1 MTDFVS
7 TWNEESFLTTPVGP
21 LGLIAMRGTEE
32 IAGKVNQWLLKW
44 RQHSEATMPG
54 DMTTT
59 PGMGR
64 EDFLVRTTC
73 PRFGNGE
80 GKGLI
85 KDSVRGLD
93 LYILCDVGAYNC
105 TYDMYG
111 QKVPMSPDD
120 HYMDLKRTIAAV
132 GGKAKR
138 ITVIM
143 PMLYGGRQHRR
154 SSRESLDCALMLQE
168 LCRMGVSNIITFD
181 AHDPR
186 VQNAI
191 PEGGFESVMPS
202 YQIFKALL
210 KKEKTLNLDKDHLM
224 IVSPDDHY
232 MDLKRTIAAVGGKAK
247 RITVIMPML
256 YGGRQHRRASRE
268 SLDCAMMLQELERMG
283 VNNIITFDAH
293 DPRVQNAIPEGGFE
307 SVMPSYQI
315 FKALLKKEKTLRL
328 DKDHLMIVS
337 PDEGALDRNIFYA
350 SVLGVDMGMFYKRRD
365 YTRIVNGRNPIIAH
379 EYMGSDLDGKDV
391 FVADDILSSGE
402 SMIDVARNLKGRNA
416 NRIFAAVTFP
426 LFTNGLDLYNKAYE
440 EGLIDGVI
448 STNLTYRTP
457 ELQAAPWFIE
467 ADMSKYISYIIA
479 TLNHDR
485 SLSRLLSPSD
495 RINALKERYEQE
507 QIESGFK
514 LV

>member
-32 IAGKVNQWLLKW
+32 LAGKVNQWLLKW
-44 RQHSEATMPG
+44 RQHTEATTVPG
-54 DMTTT
+54 DMTTA

-64 EDFLVRTTC
+64 EDFLIRTSC

-154 SSRESLDCALMLQE
+154 TSRESLDCALMLQE
-168 LCRMGVSNIITFD
+168 LERMGVNNLITFD

-186 VQNAI
+186 VQNAV

-210 KKEKTLNLDKDHLM
+210 KKEKTLQLDK
-224 IVSPDDHY
+224 
-232 MDLKRTIAAVGGKAK
+232 
-247 RITVIMPML
+247 
-256 YGGRQHRRASRE
+256 E
-268 SLDCAMMLQELERMG
+268 
-283 VNNIITFDAH
+283 
-293 DPRVQNAIPEGGFE
+293 
-307 SVMPSYQI
+307 
-315 FKALLKKEKTLRL
+315 
-328 DKDHLMIVS
+328 HLMIVS

-365 YTRIVNGRNPIIAH
+365 YTRIVNGRNPIVAH
-379 EYMGSDLDGKDV
+379 EYMGNDLDGKDV

-402 SMIDVARNLKGRNA
+402 SIIDVARNLKKRNA

-426 LFTNGLDLYNKAYE
+426 LFTNGLELYNKAYE

-495 RINALKERYEQE
+495 RIAVLKEKYEQE
-507 QIESGFK
+507 QVAAGFK

>member
-32 IAGKVNQWLLKW
+32 IAGKINQWLLKW
-44 RQHSEATMPG
+44 RRQTEETLPG

-59 PGMGR
+59 PGMDR
-64 EDFLVRTTC
+64 DSFLLRTSC

-143 PMLYGGRQHRR
+143 PLLYGGRQHRR
-154 SSRESLDCALMLQE
+154 SSRESLDCAMMLQE
-168 LCRMGVSNIITFD
+168 LSRMGVNNLITFD

-186 VQNAI
+186 VQNAV
-191 PEGGFESVMPS
+191 PEGGFENVMPS

-210 KKEKTLNLDKDHLM
+210 RQRKDLVLDK
-224 IVSPDDHY
+224 
-232 MDLKRTIAAVGGKAK
+232 
-247 RITVIMPML
+247 
-256 YGGRQHRRASRE
+256 E
-268 SLDCAMMLQELERMG
+268 
-283 VNNIITFDAH
+283 
-293 DPRVQNAIPEGGFE
+293 
-307 SVMPSYQI
+307 
-315 FKALLKKEKTLRL
+315 
-328 DKDHLMIVS
+328 HLMIVS

-365 YTRIVNGRNPIIAH
+365 YTRIVNGRNPIVAH
-379 EYMGSDLDGKDV
+379 EYMGNDLDGKDV

-402 SMIDVARNLKGRNA
+402 SIIDVARNLKKRNA
-416 NRIFAAVTFP
+416 NRIYAAVTFP
-426 LFTNGLDLYNKAYE
+426 LFTNGLELYNKAYE
-440 EGLIDGVI
+440 DGLIDGVI

-485 SLSRLLSPSD
+485 SLSKLLTPYD
-495 RINALKERYEQE
+495 RIHALMERYTREQVE
-507 QIESGFK
+507 LGIRLG
-514 LV
+514 

>member
-44 RQHSEATMPG
+44 RKHAEATTMPG
-54 DMTTT
+54 DMTTA

-64 EDFLVRTTC
+64 EDFLVRTSC

-168 LCRMGVSNIITFD
+168 LD
-181 AHDPR
+181 
-186 VQNAI
+186 
-191 PEGGFESVMPS
+191 
-202 YQIFKALL
+202 
-210 KKEKTLNLDKDHLM
+210 
-224 IVSPDDHY
+224 
-232 MDLKRTIAAVGGKAK
+232 
-247 RITVIMPML
+247 
-256 YGGRQHRRASRE
+256 
-268 SLDCAMMLQELERMG
+268 RMG

-293 DPRVQNAIPEGGFE
+293 DPRVQNATPEGGFE
-307 SVMPSYQI
+307 NVMPSYQI
-315 FKALLKKEKTLRL
+315 FKALLKKEKSLQL
-328 DKDHLMIVS
+328 DKEHLMIVS

-365 YTRIVNGRNPIIAH
+365 YTRIVNGRNPIVAH
-379 EYMGSDLDGKDV
+379 EYMGNDVEGKDV

-402 SMIDVARNLKGRNA
+402 SMIDVARNLKSRNA

-426 LFTNGLDLYNKAYE
+426 LFTNGLELYNKAYE

-485 SLSRLLSPSD
+485 SLSKLLSPSD
-495 RINALKERYEQE
+495 RIAALKEKYEQE
-507 QIESGFK
+507 QVQSGIK

>member
-44 RQHSEATMPG
+44 RKHAEATTMPG
-54 DMTTT
+54 DMTTA

-64 EDFLVRTTC
+64 EDFLVRTSC

-168 LCRMGVSNIITFD
+168 L
-181 AHDPR
+181 
-186 VQNAI
+186 
-191 PEGGFESVMPS
+191 
-202 YQIFKALL
+202 
-210 KKEKTLNLDKDHLM
+210 
-224 IVSPDDHY
+224 
-232 MDLKRTIAAVGGKAK
+232 
-247 RITVIMPML
+247 
-256 YGGRQHRRASRE
+256 
-268 SLDCAMMLQELERMG
+268 ERMG

-293 DPRVQNAIPEGGFE
+293 DPRVQNATPEGGFE
-307 SVMPSYQI
+307 NVMPSYQI
-315 FKALLKKEKTLRL
+315 FKALLKKEKSLQL
-328 DKDHLMIVS
+328 DKEHLMIVS

-365 YTRIVNGRNPIIAH
+365 YTRIVNGRNPIVAH
-379 EYMGSDLDGKDV
+379 EYMGNDVDGKDV

-402 SMIDVARNLKGRNA
+402 SMIDVARNLKSRNA

-426 LFTNGLDLYNKAYE
+426 LFTNGLELYNKAYE

-485 SLSRLLSPSD
+485 SLSKLLSPSD
-495 RINALKERYEQE
+495 RIASLKERYEQE
-507 QIESGFK
+507 QVANGIK

>member
-44 RQHSEATMPG
+44 RKHAEATTMPG
-54 DMTTT
+54 DMTTA

-64 EDFLVRTTC
+64 EDFLIRTTC

-168 LCRMGVSNIITFD
+168 L
-181 AHDPR
+181 
-186 VQNAI
+186 
-191 PEGGFESVMPS
+191 
-202 YQIFKALL
+202 
-210 KKEKTLNLDKDHLM
+210 
-224 IVSPDDHY
+224 
-232 MDLKRTIAAVGGKAK
+232 
-247 RITVIMPML
+247 
-256 YGGRQHRRASRE
+256 
-268 SLDCAMMLQELERMG
+268 ERMG

-293 DPRVQNAIPEGGFE
+293 DPRVQNATPEGGFE
-307 SVMPSYQI
+307 NVMPSYQI
-315 FKALLKKEKTLRL
+315 FKALLKKEKGLRL
-328 DKDHLMIVS
+328 DKEHLMIVS

-365 YTRIVNGRNPIIAH
+365 YTRIVNGRNPIVAH
-379 EYMGSDLDGKDV
+379 EYMGNEVEGKDI

-402 SMIDVARNLKGRNA
+402 SMIDVARNLKSRKA

-426 LFTNGLDLYNKAYE
+426 LFTNGLELYNKAYE

-485 SLSRLLSPSD
+485 SLSKLLSPSD
-495 RINALKERYEQE
+495 RIAQLKERYEQE
-507 QIESGFK
+507 QVAEGIK

>member
-7 TWNEESFLTTPVGP
+7 TWNEESFLTTPVAP

-32 IAGKVNQWLLKW
+32 IAGKVNQWLLMW
-44 RQHSEATMPG
+44 RRHSEETMPG

-64 EDFLVRTTC
+64 EDFLVRTSC

-111 QKVPMSPDD
+111 QRVPMSPDD

-143 PMLYGGRQHRR
+143 PLLYGGRQHRR
-154 SSRESLDCALMLQE
+154 SSRESLDCA
-168 LCRMGVSNIITFD
+168 
-181 AHDPR
+181 
-186 VQNAI
+186 
-191 PEGGFESVMPS
+191 
-202 YQIFKALL
+202 
-210 KKEKTLNLDKDHLM
+210 
-224 IVSPDDHY
+224 
-232 MDLKRTIAAVGGKAK
+232 
-247 RITVIMPML
+247 
-256 YGGRQHRRASRE
+256 
-268 SLDCAMMLQELERMG
+268 MMLQELSRMG

-293 DPRVQNAIPEGGFE
+293 DPRVQNATPEGGFE
-307 SVMPSYQI
+307 NVMPSYQI
-315 FKALLKKEKTLRL
+315 FKALLKKEKTLTL

-365 YTRIVNGRNPIIAH
+365 YTRIVNGRNPIVAH
-379 EYMGSDLDGKDV
+379 EYMGNDLDGKDV

-402 SMIDVARNLKGRNA
+402 SIIDVARNLKKRNA

-485 SLSRLLSPSD
+485 SLSKLLSPSD
-495 RINALKERYEQE
+495 RINALKERYERE
-507 QIESGFK
+507 QVESGFK

>member
-32 IAGKVNQWLLKW
+32 LAGKVNQWLLKW
-44 RQHSEATMPG
+44 RKHTEATTMPG
-54 DMTTT
+54 DMTTA

-154 SSRESLDCALMLQE
+154 TSRESLDCALMLQE
-168 LCRMGVSNIITFD
+168 LERMGVNNLITFD

-186 VQNAI
+186 VQNAV

-210 KKEKTLNLDKDHLM
+210 RKEKTLQLDK
-224 IVSPDDHY
+224 
-232 MDLKRTIAAVGGKAK
+232 
-247 RITVIMPML
+247 
-256 YGGRQHRRASRE
+256 E
-268 SLDCAMMLQELERMG
+268 
-283 VNNIITFDAH
+283 
-293 DPRVQNAIPEGGFE
+293 
-307 SVMPSYQI
+307 
-315 FKALLKKEKTLRL
+315 
-328 DKDHLMIVS
+328 HLMIVS

-365 YTRIVNGRNPIIAH
+365 YTRIINGRNPIVAH
-379 EYMGSDLDGKDV
+379 EYMGNDVDGKDV

-402 SMIDVARNLKGRNA
+402 SMIDVARNLKKRNA

-426 LFTNGLDLYNKAYE
+426 LFTNGLELYNKAYE

-485 SLSRLLSPSD
+485 SLSKLLSPSD
-495 RINALKERYEQE
+495 RINGLKEKYEQE
-507 QIESGFK
+507 QVASGIK